1 MYSFYISQNGSID
14 RSGNTLYFTG
24 EGFKRHLPVMN
35 VSEIIITAKV
45 SLSSW
50 AIDYLAKLGIMVHFL
65 NESGRYMSSIIPGG
79 SKERGNMTINQSLTY
94 ADKNRRMA
102 IAAEIVQGIKYNIL
116 RNMRYYNK
124 AGTLKEKIEAIR
136 PLAPMGD
143 DIEAILGIEGKIWS
157 IYYSVFPQMFGLKGE
172 FHRSYHPPS
181 DPVNS
186 MISYGN
192 ALLYSTTLSAIL
204 VSGLNPSVSYLHA
217 PSDRSFSLALDIAD
231 IFKPVIVER
240 ILATLLNNRMMD
252 EDMFERRD
260 GGVYLNEAGR
270 RKFLAAYR
278 DKIESVIHYGN
289 RNISYATVIEQECR
303 NLASHIKGESSYR
316 AFRAED

>member
-24 EGFKRHLPVMN
+24 EGFRRHLPVMN

-50 AIDYLAKLGIMVHFL
+50 AIDYPAKLGILVHFL
-65 NESGRYMSSIIPGG
+65 SESGRYMSSIIPGD
-79 SKERGNMTINQSLTY
+79 SREKGNMTVSQSLTY
-94 ADKNRRMA
+94 ADKNKRA
-102 IAAEIVQGIKYNIL
+102 EIAAEMVQGIKYNII
-116 RNMRYYNK
+116 RNMRYYNRE
-124 AGTLKEKIEAIR
+124 GNLKENIDSVRALEPRGK
-136 PLAPMGD
+136 
-143 DIEAILGIEGKIWS
+143 DIEGILGTEGKIWS
-157 IYYSVFPQMFGLKGE
+157 IYYSVFPQMFNLQGE
-172 FHRSYHPPS
+172 FHRTYHPPG

-186 MISYGN
+186 MVSYGN

-204 VSGLNPSVSYLHA
+204 ISGLNPSVSYLHT

-240 ILATLLNNRMMD
+240 VLATVVNNRMV
-252 EDMFERRD
+252 EKNMFESRD
-260 GGVYLNEAGR
+260 GGVYLNDAGR
-270 RKFLAAYR
+270 RKFLAVYR
-278 DKIESVIHYGN
+278 DKIESVVRYGN

-303 NLASHIKGESSYR
+303 NLAAHIRGESRYR

>member
-14 RSGNTLYFTG
+14 RFGNTLYFTG

-50 AIDYLAKLGIMVHFL
+50 AIDYLSRLGILVHFI
-65 NESGRYMSSIIPGG
+65 NENGRYMSSIIPGA
-79 SKERGNMTINQSLTY
+79 SREKGNITVSQAMAY
-94 ADKNRRMA
+94 ADRNKRA
-102 IAAEIVQGIKYNIL
+102 EIAAEIVNGIKYNIL

-124 AGTLKEKIEAIR
+124 NGSLKESIDSIRVLEPSGDNIE
-136 PLAPMGD
+136 G
-143 DIEAILGIEGKIWS
+143 ILGIEGKIWS
-157 IYYSVFPQMFGLKGE
+157 VYYSVFPQMFNLQGE
-172 FHRSYHPPS
+172 FHRTYHPPS

-204 VSGLNPSVSYLHA
+204 ISGLNPSVSYLHA

-240 ILATLLNNRMMD
+240 VLAILINNRMMD
-252 EDMFERRD
+252 KNMFESKN
-260 GGVYLNEAGR
+260 GGVYLNDTGR
-270 RKFLAAYR
+270 RKFLSVYR
-278 DKIESVIHYGN
+278 DKIESVISYGN
-289 RNISYATVIEQECR
+289 RKISYATVIEQECR
-303 NLASHIKGESSYR
+303 NLASHVKGGGRYR